1 MFSSASQVSGALTAL
16 FILLERCGESREEK
30 TEGTPEEEQGKPHRQ
45 IKGCRA
51 HFAEG
56 RNSHIHWDLLS
67 KQQEF
72 LADTTDFS
80 GKMFVLIKD
89 RERKK
94 VKRKRGIKR
103 TGAMQKQEARAEA
116 VCLPHLWKPE
126 GTHQGN
132 SNSEGQ
138 LRTFAPYRP
147 PGEFHQEKSL
157 PFPRSPWM
165 VQQGDRT
172 TTEVLTS
179 SYRRLQAKH
188 VLIEATSSQFCN
200 MNSLGISVESRWNK
214 DTKNNNIPPFPNRLS
229 SHDACLSFPAY

>member
-1 MFSSASQVSGALTAL
+1 MFSSASQVSEALIAVS
-16 FILLERCGESREEK
+16 ILLERREESREEK
-30 TEGTPEEEQGKPHRQ
+30 TEGTPEEDQGKPHRQ

-56 RNSHIHWDLLS
+56 RNSHIHWDSLS

-72 LADTTDFS
+72 LADRTDFS

-94 VKRKRGIKR
+94 VKRKRGTKR
-103 TGAMQKQEARAEA
+103 TGAMQKPEARAEA
-116 VCLPHLWKPE
+116 VCIPHPWKPE
-126 GTHQGN
+126 GTRQGN

-147 PGEFHQEKSL
+147 PGGFHQEKSL

-188 VLIEATSSQFCN
+188 VLMEATSSQFCN
-200 MNSLGISVESRWNK
+200 MNSLGISLESR
-214 DTKNNNIPPFPNRLS
+214 
-229 SHDACLSFPAY
+229 